1 MPIQPGSVVESIAG
15 HDAGRFYVVVSV
27 EKRHVALAD
36 GKVRLLEKPKRKSV
50 KHIRKTNAVL
60 DLSSGATNKKLRTF
74 LRGCRGESEGGNEL
88 V

>member
-1 MPIQPGSVVESIAG
+1 MLPRATSCGGAGSG
-15 HDAGRFYVVVSV
+15 KSV
-27 EKRHVALAD
+27 FAVQRLL
-36 GKVRLLEKPKRKSV
+36 VRLLEKPKRKSV

>member
-1 MPIQPGSVVESIAG
+1 MPIQTGSVVESIAG

-27 EKRHVALAD
+27 
-36 GKVRLLEKPKRKSV
+36 RLLEKPKRKSV
-50 KHIRKTNAVL
+50 KHIRKINAVL

>member
-1 MPIQPGSVVESIAG
+1 MPIQTGSVVESIAG
-15 HDAGRFYVVVSV
+15 HDAGRFYVVVS

-50 KHIRKTNAVL
+50 KHIRKINAVL